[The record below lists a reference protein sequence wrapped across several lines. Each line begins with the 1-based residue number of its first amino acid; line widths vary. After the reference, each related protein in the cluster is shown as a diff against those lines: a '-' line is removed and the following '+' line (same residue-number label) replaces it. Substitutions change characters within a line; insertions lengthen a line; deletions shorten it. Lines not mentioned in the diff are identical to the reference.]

1 MPYEWSDT
9 NTGAP
14 VNSGAPFHAHIDA
27 GKPITLTAWP
37 YRSLKKK
44 DFVRF
49 MGATCALLFLPLIA
63 LLGKGP
69 LWVMLPFLLATI
81 GLIWWF
87 INRSYRD
94 GTLTEVLEITPEL
107 ATLTR
112 TDPKGRVQ
120 TWQAN
125 PYWITATLHKS
136 DGPVPQYLT
145 LRGENTREVELG
157 AFLTEEERV
166 ELAAELQLILD
177 GSPPTSR

>member
-49 MGATCALLFLPLIA
+49 MAATCALLFLPLIA

-112 TDPKGRVQ
+112 RDPKGRVQ

-125 PYWITATLHKS
+125 PYWITITLHKS
-136 DGPVPQYLT
+136 GGPVLQYLT

-157 AFLTEEERV
+157 AFLTPEERV
-166 ELAAELQLILD
+166 ELARDLAYLIQCQS
-177 GSPPTSR
+177 GTQ